1 MLFAAFPSVPGSSVG
16 AGHPRKEPSRLGRRI
31 GIFVGGKGGK
41 TSKLIEDSVELNIKD
56 GIFRMFS
63 VFCSS
68 LLEFNPFKDCLRFV
82 DQLLGLHR
90 FTMTVLQIIEDPI
103 VFHILG

>member
-1 MLFAAFPSVPGSSVG
+1 MSQPGSSVG

-56 GIFRMFS
+56 GFPNVVCFFVIPYWNS
-63 VFCSS
+63 IHSKTALD
-68 LLEFNPFKDCLRFV
+68 LLN
-82 DQLLGLHR
+82 QLLGLHR

-103 VFHILG
+103 MFHILGKPPF

>member
-1 MLFAAFPSVPGSSVG
+1 MLFAAFPSVLKPLRMSQPGSSVG

-31 GIFVGGKGGK
+31 DIFVGGKGGK

-56 GIFRMFS
+56 GFPNVVCF
-63 VFCSS
+63 FCYS

-82 DQLLGLHR
+82 ESAVG
-90 FTMTVLQIIEDPI
+90 FA
-103 VFHILG
+103 

>member
-1 MLFAAFPSVPGSSVG
+1 
-16 AGHPRKEPSRLGRRI
+16 
-31 GIFVGGKGGK
+31 
-41 TSKLIEDSVELNIKD
+41 
-56 GIFRMFS
+56 MFS

-103 VFHILG
+103 VFHILGKPPFWKTFPKFQDVGNVVR

>member
-1 MLFAAFPSVPGSSVG
+1 MLFAAFPSVLKPLRMSQPGSSVG

-56 GIFRMFS
+56 GFPN
-63 VFCSS
+63 VFCFLFFLIGIQSIQR
-68 LLEFNPFKDCLRFV
+68 LP
-82 DQLLGLHR
+82 
-90 FTMTVLQIIEDPI
+90 
-103 VFHILG
+103 